1 MIEDWI
7 DEMSR
12 YFDIAWKNEKP
23 ALKKQ
28 AKPALKYSARQI
40 VEYGKVFYQDKR
52 TVLRIGDDVFMSV
65 PEKGEKYD
73 KEKGL
78 LICIMKAMGLSTS
91 DFLKIKENS
100 KDVKKKGVSHKTR

>member
-1 MIEDWI
+1 MIEDLLDAI
-7 DEMSR
+7 SFSLSCDFVNFKR
-12 YFDIAWKNEKP
+12 KWKPEE
-23 ALKKQ
+23 
-28 AKPALKYSARQI
+28 I
-40 VEYGKVFYQDKR
+40 VKHGKVFYQDKR